1 MASVPS
7 SLWRRCLIQWLL
19 PLGCAGPVAAVAGV
33 ASADPACTAV
43 AVASPADR
51 YKREVACHLHSR
63 NTVHLYQDRPPPMLR
78 SVVVLSMRIDERGRP
93 LRVSV
98 LRSNG
103 IRALERR
110 AMQSVRDASPLPA
123 PQRSLVR
130 NGRIELIETWLFRD
144 DGRFQIRTLA
154 QAQADSGQ

>member
-1 MASVPS
+1 M
-7 SLWRRCLIQWLL
+7 RWLL
-19 PLGCAGPVAAVAGV
+19 PLCCAGPVVAVASPAPAEPGCAAAVA
-33 ASADPACTAV
+33 
-43 AVASPADR
+43 ASPADR

-63 NTVHLYQDRPPPMLR
+63 NAAHLYQGRPPPMLR
-78 SVVVLSMRIDERGRP
+78 SVVVLTVRIDERGRP

-103 IRALERR
+103 IRELERR

-123 PQRSLVR
+123 PQRSLIR
-130 NGRIELIETWLFRD
+130 NGRIELTETWLFRD
-144 DGRFQIRTLA
+144 DGRFRIRTLA

>member
-1 MASVPS
+1 MFPS
-7 SLWRRCLIQWLL
+7 PPWRRCLTQWLL
-19 PLGCAGPVAAVAGV
+19 PLVCAGPVAAT
-33 ASADPACTAV
+33 ASPAPAEPGCAAAV
-43 AVASPADR
+43 AASPADR

-63 NTVHLYQDRPPPMLR
+63 NAVHLYQGQPPPMLR
-78 SVVVLSMRIDERGRP
+78 SVVVLAMRIDERGRP

-103 IRALERR
+103 IRELERR

-130 NGRIELIETWLFRD
+130 NGRIELTETWLFRD

-154 QAQADSGQ
+154 QAQAHSGQ